1 MTKST
6 GKIPLRTLE
15 EKLVILERYEA
26 APRGRKGAVLREFG
40 VSASAIGNWAYA
52 RDHDEFAAT
61 PTGIKSSR
69 SGAMTPKRQSA
80 EIVRLRRELARA
92 QADQEILKAAL
103 ESAGKAHAL
112 LEKLAESA
120 EPAPL
125 RTLSEKE
132 QSKDSS
138 VTD

>member
-15 EKLVILERYEA
+15 EKLAILERYEA
-26 APRGRKGAVLREFG
+26 APRGGKGAVLREYG
-40 VSASAIGNWAYA
+40 VSPNAIGNWAYA

-61 PTGIKSSR
+61 PTGKKSSR

-80 EIVRLRRELARA
+80 EIVRLRRELAKA

-120 EPAPL
+120 EPVPL
-125 RTLSEKE
+125 QTLSEKE

-138 VTD
+138 PTD

>member
-6 GKIPLRTLE
+6 GKVPFRTLE
-15 EKLVILERYEA
+15 QKLSILEKYEA
-26 APRGRKGAVLREFG
+26 APHGQKGAVLREYL
-40 VSASAIGNWAYA
+40 VSANAVRIWAYA

-61 PTGIKSSR
+61 PTGKRSSR
-69 SGAMTPKRQSA
+69 DGVMTPKRQSA
-80 EIVRLRRELARA
+80 EIVRLRRELAKA

-112 LEKLAESA
+112 LEKLAEGA

-125 RTLSEKE
+125 QTLSGKK
-132 QSKDSS
+132 QSRASS
-138 VTD
+138 PTD

>member
-6 GKIPLRTLE
+6 GKVPLRTLE
-15 EKLVILERYEA
+15 EKLAILERYEA
-26 APRGRKGAVLREFG
+26 AARGQKGAVLREYG
-40 VSASAIGNWAYA
+40 VSATAIGNWAYA

-61 PTGIKSSR
+61 PTGKKSSR

-120 EPAPL
+120 EPVPL
-125 RTLSEKE
+125 QTLSEKE

-138 VTD
+138 PTD

>member
-6 GKIPLRTLE
+6 GKVPFRTLE
-15 EKLVILERYEA
+15 LKLLILEKYEA
-26 APRGRKGAVLREFG
+26 APRGSKGAVLREYG
-40 VSASAIGNWAYA
+40 VSGHAIGVWAYA

-61 PTGIKSSR
+61 PTGKR
-69 SGAMTPKRQSA
+69 SARDGVMTPKRQSA
-80 EIVRLRRELARA
+80 EIVRLRRELAKA

-125 RTLSEKE
+125 ETLSEKK
-132 QSKDSS
+132 QSRDSS
-138 VTD
+138 PTD